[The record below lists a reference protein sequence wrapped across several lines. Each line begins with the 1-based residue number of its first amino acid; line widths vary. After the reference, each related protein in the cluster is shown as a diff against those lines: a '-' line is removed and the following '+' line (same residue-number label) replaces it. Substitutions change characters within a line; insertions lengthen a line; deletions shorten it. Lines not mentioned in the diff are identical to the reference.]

1 MNIEIANR
9 LQALRKQKNLSQE
22 ELAEKIGVTRQAVS
36 KWERAEASPD
46 TENLILLAKLYDIS
60 LDELLKVNGESVP
73 ESGGISLKKA
83 DYGFSGEEIK
93 EMRPENYTEEEI
105 YPGRPEA
112 ESTSIP
118 QGAPFGADIS
128 DEERKSAFSD
138 ENAVKNDSNL
148 ADTLEKAGR
157 ALGDVLNAAGKKVE
171 EGLKK
176 ADEEIRKAN
185 AEADR
190 DPYAAENN
198 SENWEKKF
206 KQDMEKFGESMEK
219 MGKDIERQVE
229 SAFANKHEHKS
240 EHTHCSHK
248 EKEPATLFDKL
259 FPLIITFLFLGTIP
273 LHLAH
278 PGWTLFLLIPLYY
291 TTKEAIRKRNPMV
304 FCYPVFC
311 VLVYCVIGGFLDVF
325 IPGLSDNWYGFMWL
339 IFLTI
344 PLYYTIFPA
353 IKKRNPLV
361 FCYPVLCVMVYIG
374 MGMVLDW
381 ISGWLGGVWFS
392 LAWAPIFLS
401 IPVYYIVLSHYQKK
415 KNS

>member
-185 AEADR
+185 AEADK

-198 SENWEKKF
+198 SDDWEKKF

-229 SAFANKHEHKS
+229 SAFASKNEHKS

-291 TTKEAIRKRNPMV
+291 TTKEAIKKRNPMV

-325 IPGLSDNWYGFMWL
+325 IPSLSDNWYGFMWL

-374 MGMVLDW
+374 MGMVINW
-381 ISGWLGGVWFS
+381 ISDLGGMWFAV
-392 LAWAPIFLS
+392 AWAPIFLS